1 VNQVAPKDDHA
12 DAAKPSGVSDSAK
25 VDVWSI
31 RRVLT
36 WAADDLKRRG
46 NDGAR
51 LDVELLLGRVLGLDR
66 IGLIIQSERPLA
78 PSELAAFRELFK
90 RRRAG
95 EPVAYLLGER
105 EFYGISLRVDAR
117 VLIPRPDSERLV
129 EVALERTRARSM
141 LGNALDLCTG
151 SGCIAIAFARH
162 RPTWNVTA
170 SDISPDAIALARE
183 NAHRSGAIRNLRLV
197 QGSLFAAVSGQR
209 FELITANPP
218 YIATAELAQLPVD
231 VRDFEPKLALD
242 GGADGLDLVR
252 EIAALAPS
260 QMAPDGVLALEIGAD
275 QGAAALGLL
284 QAHGYRDVQL
294 ARDLA
299 GRDRVVSGYG
309 PP

>member
-1 VNQVAPKDDHA
+1 VNQVATNDDNQEA
-12 DAAKPSGVSDSAK
+12 VKI
-25 VDVWSI
+25 DVWSI
-31 RRVLT
+31 RRVLA
-36 WAADDLKRRG
+36 WAAEDLKRRG

-66 IGLIIQSERPLA
+66 IGLIMHSERPLA

-90 RRRAG
+90 RRRVG

-141 LGNALDLCTG
+141 QGRALDLCTG
-151 SGCIAIAFARH
+151 SGCVAIAFARQ

-170 SDISPDAIALARE
+170 SDISHDAVTLARD
-183 NAHRSGAIRNLRLV
+183 NARRTGAVRNLRVV
-197 QGSLFAAVSGQR
+197 QGSLFAAVTGER
-209 FELITANPP
+209 FELVTANPP
-218 YIATAELAQLPVD
+218 YIATAELLDLPVD

-252 EIAALAPS
+252 EIAAQAPPQLAE
-260 QMAPDGVLALEIGAD
+260 GGLLALEIGAD
-275 QGAAALGLL
+275 QGPAALEILK
-284 QAHGYRDVQL
+284 AHGYQDVQL
-294 ARDLA
+294 ARDLG

>member
-1 VNQVAPKDDHA
+1 VNQVATNDDQQ
-12 DAAKPSGVSDSAK
+12 DAGKNDI
-25 VDVWSI
+25 WSI
-31 RRVLT
+31 RRVLA

-66 IGLIIQSERPLA
+66 IGLIMQSERPLA
-78 PSELAAFRELFK
+78 PAELAAFRELFK
-90 RRRAG
+90 RRRVG

-141 LGNALDLCTG
+141 LGSALDLCTG
-151 SGCIAIAFARH
+151 SGCIAIAFARQ
-162 RPTWNVTA
+162 RPTWSVTA
-170 SDISPDAIALARE
+170 SDISADAVSLARD
-183 NAHRSGAIRNLRLV
+183 NAQRTGAVRNLRVV
-197 QGSLFAAVSGQR
+197 QGSLFAAVAGHR

-218 YIATAELAQLPVD
+218 YIATAELLELPVD

-242 GGADGLDLVR
+242 GGPDGLDLVR
-252 EIAALAPS
+252 EIAVLAPDHL
-260 QMAPDGVLALEIGAD
+260 AEGGVLALEIGSD
-275 QGAAALGLL
+275 QGPRTVEIL
-284 QAHGYRDVQL
+284 QARGYRDVQL
-294 ARDLA
+294 ARDLG

-309 PP
+309 PL

>member
-1 VNQVAPKDDHA
+1 MSAVVPNDDSA
-12 DAAKPSGVSDSAK
+12 DAAKIDI
-25 VDVWSI
+25 WSI

-66 IGLIIQSERPLA
+66 IGLIMQSERPLA
-78 PSELAAFRELFK
+78 PAELAKFRELFK
-90 RRRAG
+90 RRRSG

-141 LGNALDLCTG
+141 RGFALDLCTG
-151 SGCIAIAFARH
+151 SGCIAIAFARQ
-162 RPTWNVTA
+162 RPTWSVTA
-170 SDISPDAIALARE
+170 SDISGDAVSVARD
-183 NAHRSGAIRNLRLV
+183 NAERTGAVRNLRVV
-197 QGSLFAAVSGQR
+197 QGSLFAAVAGQR

-218 YIATAELAQLPVD
+218 YIATGELAELPVD

-252 EIAALAPS
+252 EIATLAPG
-260 QMAPDGVLALEIGAD
+260 QLAEGGLLALEIGSD
-275 QGAAALGLL
+275 QGPRTVEIL
-284 QAHGYRDVQL
+284 QARGYQDVQL
-294 ARDLA
+294 AKDLG

-309 PP
+309 PA

>member
-1 VNQVAPKDDHA
+1 VSPVATNDDSPEA
-12 DAAKPSGVSDSAK
+12 AK

-31 RRVLT
+31 RRVLA

-66 IGLIIQSERPLA
+66 IGLIMQSERPLA
-78 PSELAAFRELFK
+78 PGELAKFRDLFK

-141 LGNALDLCTG
+141 RGFALDLCTG
-151 SGCIAIAFARH
+151 SGCIAIAFARQ
-162 RPTWNVTA
+162 RPTWSVTA
-170 SDISPDAIALARE
+170 SDISADAVAVARD
-183 NAHRSGAIRNLRLV
+183 NAQRTGAVRNLRVV
-197 QGSLFAAVSGQR
+197 QGSLFAAVTGQR
-209 FELITANPP
+209 FELVTANPP
-218 YIATAELAQLPVD
+218 YIATTELAELPVD

-242 GGADGLDLVR
+242 GGPDGLDIVR
-252 EIAALAPS
+252 EIADLAPG
-260 QMAPDGVLALEIGAD
+260 QLAADGVLALEIGAD
-275 QGAAALGLL
+275 QGPRTVEIL
-284 QAHGYRDVQL
+284 QVRGYREVQL

-309 PP
+309 PL

>member
-1 VNQVAPKDDHA
+1 MNRVATNDEQQ
-12 DAAKPSGVSDSAK
+12 DAGK
-25 VDVWSI
+25 VDVWSV
-31 RRVLT
+31 RRVLS

-66 IGLIIQSERPLA
+66 IGLIMQSERPLA
-78 PSELAAFRELFK
+78 PGELAAFRELFK
-90 RRRAG
+90 RRRLG
-95 EPVAYLLGER
+95 EPVAYLLGGR

-117 VLIPRPDSERLV
+117 VLIPRPDTERLV

-141 LGNALDLCTG
+141 QGNALDLCTG
-151 SGCIAIAFARH
+151 SGCVAIAFARQ

-170 SDISPDAIALARE
+170 SDISPDAVALARD
-183 NAHRSGAIRNLRLV
+183 NAHRTGAVRNLRVV
-197 QGSLFAAVSGQR
+197 QGSLFAAVAGQR

-231 VRDFEPKLALD
+231 VRDFEPRLALD
-242 GGADGLDLVR
+242 GGPDGLDLVR
-252 EIAALAPS
+252 EIAALAPN
-260 QMAPDGVLALEIGAD
+260 QLTEGGILALEIGAD
-275 QGAAALGLL
+275 QGPATLEILKAR
-284 QAHGYRDVQL
+284 GYQDVQL
-294 ARDLA
+294 ARDLG